1 MFDDVVNPLLERFL
15 PSGSFQKFHPE
26 PLLTCASEDDDN
38 EKVKGG
44 GDEEDQI
51 GPGG

>member
-1 MFDDVVNPLLERFL
+1 MMLLTRCL
-15 PSGSFQKFHPE
+15 RGSFPQAPYKSSTLSHCSPV
-26 PLLTCASEDDDN
+26 PSEDGDN